1 MAAQFEPGN
10 RVAKL
15 PKNERRAARLEQ
27 LEEVL
32 DHVQHLALNADTHSA
47 QIAAGL
53 GFAKLYM
60 KPEAQTLELTGP
72 DGAPIKQ
79 DLNIAVVFRKPSE

>member
-1 MAAQFEPGN
+1 MAAQFELGN
-10 RVAKL
+10 QVAKL

-32 DHVQHLALNADTHSA
+32 DRVHHLSLNADTHTG
-47 QIAAGL
+47 QITASL

-60 KPEAQTLELTGP
+60 KPEAQTLELSGL